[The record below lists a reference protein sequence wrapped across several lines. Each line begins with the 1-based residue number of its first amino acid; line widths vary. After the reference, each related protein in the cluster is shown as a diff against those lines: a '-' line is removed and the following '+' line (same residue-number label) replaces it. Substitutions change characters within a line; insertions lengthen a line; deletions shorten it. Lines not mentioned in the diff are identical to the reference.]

1 MLDTL
6 HCRICVYSREWVA
19 FTTVP
24 ILNAVGTQAVQRMSA
39 ATGQLATVIAAIFFV
54 LAANKL

>member
-1 MLDTL
+1 M
-6 HCRICVYSREWVA
+6 YSREWVA

-24 ILNAVGTQAVQRMSA
+24 MLNAVGTQAAQRMSA
-39 ATGQLATVIAAIFFV
+39 ATGQLATVIAAMFFV